1 MELIVSIVVLAG
13 IVLVAIFAIGLVF
26 SRLYKRASKEQSF
39 VRTGFGGQKVI
50 MNGGALVLPVLHEI
64 IHVNM
69 NTLRLEVRRVDEQ
82 SLITKDRMRVDVT
95 AAFYVRVKPTEE
107 SIADAA
113 QTLGTRTLEPNALK
127 DLVEGKF
134 VDALRSVAAEMTMSD
149 LQDQRT
155 SFVQKVQSVVSED
168 LRKNGL
174 ELESVSL
181 TGLDQTKREFFNP
194 QNAFDA
200 EGLTRLTEEIE
211 TRRKQRNAIEQD
223 AEVSVRQKNLE
234 AEQQKLE
241 ISKQEQY
248 LKLSQEQDIAQRTA
262 EQISL
267 VSRTQAE
274 KQREA
279 EEAKIL
285 AQQQVDQTR
294 INAERQ
300 IKEKDVEKHRAIQS
314 AEIASARAVEVER
327 IEKDRNLQ
335 EKEVERQRAIQ
346 VAEIEKQKATQLAD
360 QTRATEIAVKSK
372 DQSVA
377 EAQANKAR
385 ADAVREEEAV
395 VTVRE
400 TAKAERAKAVLLV
413 EARREAEQNAIEVTV
428 AADADKKAALDKA
441 ESVTTLAEADAQA
454 EKIRAEAQRI
464 KNQVEAEGKRI
475 INEALNLLSAE
486 QIAMQVRMELIRQL
500 PEIIKESV
508 KPMERIEGI
517 KIIQWNGFDA
527 ASPGRAGPARLGQ
540 PRRSARQQR
549 VALPRAGAAGGLAAQ
564 GAGDEGRRHQRPD
577 RRSEA
582 GAADAALTGSRGAIV
597 LELTAK
603 AQRRTQRTSS
613 STTASRTDSAS
624 SFALLC
630 VFAPLRS
637 SRVSCSAASNSCTG
651 MLQPGTTSPALSMSS
666 SPRMRTAQGER
677 KVVTVRCCGLMTIT
691 SRVPACSQSSTF
703 SSTSAKV
710 SVCAMTSTAR
720 SGAPGQ
726 KPWMSPTVSMR
737 SRCTNAT
744 SGPRTWSGFDAS

>member
-1 MELIVSIVVLAG
+1 MELIVSIVILAG

-517 KIIQWNGFDA
+517 KIIQWNGLDA
-527 ASPGRAGPARLGQ
+527 TSPGRARSARLGQ
-540 PRRSARQQR
+540 PRRSAGEQR
-549 VALPRAGAAGGLAAQ
+549 AALPRAGAAGGLAAQ
-564 GAGDEGRRHQRPD
+564 GAGDEGRRHQRPG

-582 GAADAALTGSRGAIV
+582 GPADAALTGSRGLSDARAR
-597 LELTAK
+597 THRKGAK
-603 AQRRTQRTSS
+603 ARRDAKDSFSTMRRTNG
-613 STTASRTDSAS
+613 ASLC
-624 SFALLC
+624 ALR
-630 VFAPLRS
+630 VFAPLR
-637 SRVSCSAASNSCTG
+637 
-651 MLQPGTTSPALSMSS
+651 
-666 SPRMRTAQGER
+666 
-677 KVVTVRCCGLMTIT
+677 
-691 SRVPACSQSSTF
+691 
-703 SSTSAKV
+703 
-710 SVCAMTSTAR
+710 
-720 SGAPGQ
+720 
-726 KPWMSPTVSMR
+726 
-737 SRCTNAT
+737 
-744 SGPRTWSGFDAS
+744 